1 MHGVLLTG
9 FPGFLASTLL
19 PRLADVLPDGPQIS
33 CLVEARFED
42 LAARRASAVAQQ
54 SGCSIRVVRGD
65 ITLPDLGLGTK
76 WTEIAGQCR
85 QVFHLAAIYDLAVSR
100 DVATRVN
107 VDGTR
112 HLLDFAADCPRLERF
127 HHVSTCY
134 VSGRHPGRFTEN
146 DLDVGQRFGNHYEST
161 KYESEVLV
169 QTAATNGL
177 PTTVYR
183 PSIVSGDSTTGR
195 TQKMDGPYFFIQWL
209 LAQPRLA
216 VMPVFRASASATMN
230 IVPSD
235 YVTGAIAYLCG
246 VRKEALQVYSLADPA
261 PLTVPELTDLLAAAT
276 GRRAL
281 RVPATRGAARGL
293 VRALSRLHPALD
305 IPGEAVEYLGH
316 PTHYDCTNAVRDLK
330 PSGITCPPLSDY
342 VHRLVSF
349 VAEEKR
355 RT

>member
-1 MHGVLLTG
+1 MHGVLITG
-9 FPGFLASTLL
+9 FPGFLASALL
-19 PRLADVLPDGPQIS
+19 PRLAAVLPDEAQVT

-65 ITLPDLGLGTK
+65 ITLPDLGLGPR
-76 WTEIAGQCR
+76 WAEVAEHCR
-85 QVFHLAAIYDLAVSR
+85 EVFHLAAIYDLAVSH
-100 DVATRVN
+100 DAASRVN

-112 HLLDFAADCPRLERF
+112 HVLEFAADCPLLERF

-134 VSGRHPGRFTEN
+134 VSGRHAGRFTED

-161 KYESEVLV
+161 KFESEVLV
-169 QTAATNGL
+169 QSAATSGL
-177 PTTVYR
+177 PTTIYR
-183 PSIVSGDSTTGR
+183 PSIVSGDSTSGR

-209 LAQPRLA
+209 LAQPRVA

-235 YVTGAIAYLCG
+235 YVTGAIAYLSRL
-246 VRKEALQVYSLADPA
+246 RKDALQVYSLADPS
-261 PLTVPELTDLLAAAT
+261 PLTIPELTELLAAAT
-276 GRRAL
+276 GRNAR
-281 RVPATRGAARGL
+281 RVPATRGLARVL
-293 VRALSRLHPALD
+293 VRALSRLHPTLD

-316 PTHYDCTNAVRDLK
+316 PTHYDCTYALRDLK
-330 PSGITCPPLSDY
+330 PSGITCPPLSSY

-349 VAEEKR
+349 VQEEKR
-355 RT
+355 RS